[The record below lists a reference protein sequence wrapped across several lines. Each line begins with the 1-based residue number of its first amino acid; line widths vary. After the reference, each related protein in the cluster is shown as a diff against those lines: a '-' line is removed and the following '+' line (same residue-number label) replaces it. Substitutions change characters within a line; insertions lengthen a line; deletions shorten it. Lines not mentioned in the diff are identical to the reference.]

1 MTKTIRMRAI
11 ALAGT
16 VAATLAG
23 AWRERRTEDG
33 GLSDEVAMIAVLFV
47 VASAV
52 GFALLGVLTGAVSDL
67 DFGI

>member
-1 MTKTIRMRAI
+1 MTKTIRMRAM
-11 ALAGT
+11 AVAGT
-16 VAATLAG
+16 LGAVLVG